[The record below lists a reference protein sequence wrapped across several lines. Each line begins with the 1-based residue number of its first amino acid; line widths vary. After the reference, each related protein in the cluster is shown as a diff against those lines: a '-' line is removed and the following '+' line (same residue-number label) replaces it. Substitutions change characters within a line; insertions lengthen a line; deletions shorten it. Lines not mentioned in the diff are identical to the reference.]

1 MSVAQDRFLECYAA
15 VATATGRMLAAARA
29 ADWQALDE
37 GERECNNWIARI
49 ERLGDPDVVLDATGR
64 RARMD
69 ILRRVLRDDAAI
81 RELLQPWLG
90 QVDRCLAGA
99 PPVARRPGAAR

>member
-1 MSVAQDRFLECYAA
+1 MSVTQARFLECYAA
-15 VATATGRMLAAARA
+15 IAASTGRMLAAARA

-37 GERECNNWIARI
+37 GERECNDWIARI
-49 ERLGDPDVVLDATGR
+49 ERLGDPDRVLDGHGR
-64 RARMD
+64 RVRIE

-90 QVDRCLAGA
+90 QVDRCLGGA
-99 PPVARRPGAAR
+99 RPAPRA

>member
-1 MSVAQDRFLECYAA
+1 MAATQDRFLECYAA
-15 VATATGRMLAAARA
+15 IAAATGRMLAAARA
-29 ADWQALDE
+29 ADWQALDA
-37 GERECNNWIARI
+37 GERECNEWIARI
-49 ERLGDPDVVLDATGR
+49 ERLGDPDLVLDATGR

-99 PPVARRPGAAR
+99 PPAARRPGAAP